1 MDKRKAIEA
10 YRSGLITAREC
21 AQILGLEKPELLG
34 LVPEAEL
41 AAHSAHAAGAAHARL
56 AAQELRTGD
65 TGFGAWSD
73 TAPLARQ

>member
-34 LVPEAEL
+34 LVPEAEP
-41 AAHSAHAAGAAHARL
+41 AAHSAHARL

-73 TAPLARQ
+73 TAPVARQ